1 MAESF
6 LSKSWA
12 PGIFGMEP
20 LATKKSVVLIEVA
33 GNKVLFCTGGSGD
46 ICSAQVKALVY
57 LGANACIIG
66 RNQEKAERVAQQIA
80 ATRKGS
86 KVLTYIADVRD
97 AKALEDAAAYCSN
110 ELGGIDFVM

>member
-1 MAESF
+1 MES
-6 LSKSWA
+6 
-12 PGIFGMEP
+12 
-20 LATKKSVVLIEVA
+20 LARQRSLLLTVVVD
-33 GNKVLFCTGGSGD
+33 NKVLFSTGGSGD

-57 LGANACIIG
+57 LGANACIVG

-80 ATRKGS
+80 ATRRGS

-110 ELGGIDFVM
+110 ELGGIDFVMY